1 MKLCKQ
7 MRATAADAA
16 GWLASQTKK
25 KEEGSKTSF
34 CVIQKVCMEYRE
46 CKKKK
51 MEEE

>member
-16 GWLASQTKK
+16 GWPLKRKK

-46 CKKKK
+46 FKKK
-51 MEEE
+51 MEKE